1 MAKSL
6 SRLLTM
12 KKVDKHE
19 KIKPRR
25 GNLAVIH
32 TDSVR
37 QVFDHFST
45 EFTLHSQDSS
55 STISTSSRSLN
66 INLVSLNASVERR
79 APDISSIRTPDIT
92 TRTGSSVNFAEKI
105 ATIQVVENLKYSLS
119 KEEKKRL
126 WAPPLEKEKGG
137 RPPLE
142 RQKGGRTELELSM
155 NECLLANPTPK
166 GNTNN
171 KRRRRKSQNRRSL
184 QSSAC
189 EQAHTLSKQQEE
201 EQSTKSPLRSPFRS
215 PLRGLSSR
223 LTRRNNGDYKQS
235 GITLPFRN

>member
-12 KKVDKHE
+12 KKVNKHE
-19 KIKPRR
+19 KIEPRR
-25 GNLAVIH
+25 GNLAIIH

-45 EFTLHSQDSS
+45 EFTLHAHDSS

-66 INLVSLNASVERR
+66 INLVSLNTSVERT
-79 APDISSIRTPDIT
+79 APDRSSIRTPEIT
-92 TRTGSSVNFAEKI
+92 TRTGSSVKFAEKI

-126 WAPPLEKEKGG
+126 WELPLGKEKGG
-137 RPPLE
+137 P
-142 RQKGGRTELELSM
+142 TELELSM
-155 NECLLANPTPK
+155 NECLLANPIPK

-171 KRRRRKSQNRRSL
+171 KRRRRKSQSRRSL
-184 QSSAC
+184 QSSGC
-189 EQAHTLSKQQEE
+189 EQAHTLSKSKQQEE
-201 EQSTKSPLRSPFRS
+201 EQSRKSPLRSPFRS